1 MEIHPDKLK
10 GCLLGLAIGDAMGL
24 AVDTKAL
31 DEIFLDYGPAGL
43 LGYDLT
49 NGVAEISSHTQIAA
63 FSCNGL
69 LLSLARGQNTYL
81 ASVTL
86 ALKEW
91 AHAQH
96 LPGDPKKRSCWL
108 AHVPQMRSRK
118 CMDARTLDALTRDI
132 LGTPENP
139 ANQSASPGTLP
150 AAVPVGLIFRP
161 ERMDF
166 SELGKLGAQIVA
178 LTHGDPLAILSGA
191 VVAYAIAGMVHA
203 PDAALEENL
212 SNAVQAMQTQYAA
225 TFLQA
230 EQLGQA
236 LGQALTLGAQ
246 PQESH
251 SAIMEQLRCSTCAEI
266 LAGAFY
272 AISASGGDFDTAM
285 IIAVNHSGK
294 SAAVAALTGALLGA
308 AQGESALPEFY
319 LESLP
324 SADIFR
330 QLAADLYACCPGQLR
345 NRLFDHDFD
354 RRYIQGL
361 PVDPNG
367 WEEA

>member
-1 MEIHPDKLK
+1 MDINPDKLK
-10 GCLLGLAIGDAMGL
+10 GCLLGLAIGDAMGR
-24 AVDTKAL
+24 AVDAKTL

-49 NGVAEISSHTQIAA
+49 NGVAEISSHSQIAA
-63 FSCNGL
+63 FVCNGL
-69 LLSLARGQNTYL
+69 LQSLARGQNSYL
-81 ASVTL
+81 PRVTN

-96 LPGDPKKRSCWL
+96 LPGDPAKRSCWL
-108 AHVPQMRSRK
+108 SYLPQMKTRN

-132 LGTPENP
+132 LGTLENP
-139 ANQSASPGTLP
+139 ANQSAGPGTLP
-150 AAVPVGLIFRP
+150 GAVPVGLIFRP

-166 SELGKLGAQIVA
+166 SELGTLGAQIVA
-178 LTHGDPLAILSGA
+178 LTHGDPLTVLSGA
-191 VVAYAIAGMVHA
+191 VVAYAIAGMLHD
-203 PDAALEENL
+203 PDAPAEKNL
-212 SNAVQAMQTQYAA
+212 SNAVEAVHTQFIASMPQADELRQILSRA
-225 TFLQA
+225 L
-230 EQLGQA
+230 ELGM
-236 LGQALTLGAQ
+236 Q
-246 PQESH
+246 PQENH
-251 SAIMEQLRCSTCAEI
+251 SDIMEQLECTRAVQV

-272 AISASGGDFDTAM
+272 SISASGGDFDSAM

-294 SAAVAALTGALLGA
+294 SAAVAALAGALLGA

-324 SADIFR
+324 CADLFR
-330 QLAADLYACCPGQLR
+330 QLAADLYVCNPSQLR

-354 RRYIQGL
+354 RKYIQGL
-361 PVDPNG
+361 PVENTG